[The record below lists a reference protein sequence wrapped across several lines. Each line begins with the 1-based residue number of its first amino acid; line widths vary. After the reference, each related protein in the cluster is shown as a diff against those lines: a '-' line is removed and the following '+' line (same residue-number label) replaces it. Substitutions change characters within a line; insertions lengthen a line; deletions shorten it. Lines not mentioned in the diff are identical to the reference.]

1 MDRDPSDP
9 SGSASDP
16 DGDGTGSTDEQATE
30 PLPPVIIKPPPPSS
44 NRPPGPR
51 RTTGGGTRGSG
62 GTSRRRRRVDRRMT
76 LPGQVGSGEQ
86 IPSKVVSNYLFG
98 SETFRGEW
106 RKHPIFLWKQIG
118 AAAVSPFIV
127 GYLGGVLSNADPIVL
142 RVILLLWVLLLLW
155 VMWGVADW
163 YYDRFV
169 LTNKRIMEVSGIV
182 TRKVAMMPLGR
193 VTDMAYNQTVLG
205 RMLNYGTFIVE
216 SAGQD
221 QALREISTLPRP
233 NALYLLMCDEMYGSP
248 EAAPPKRT
256 RTRKRESSA
265 TPGPWRAD

>member
-1 MDRDPSDP
+1 
-9 SGSASDP
+9 
-16 DGDGTGSTDEQATE
+16 
-30 PLPPVIIKPPPPSS
+30 
-44 NRPPGPR
+44 
-51 RTTGGGTRGSG
+51 
-62 GTSRRRRRVDRRMT
+62 MT

-106 RKHPIFLWKQIG
+106 RKHPIFLWKQIL
-118 AAAVSPFIV
+118 AAALSPFVV
-127 GYLGGVLSNADPIVL
+127 GYLGGVLSNAEPIIL

-155 VMWGVADW
+155 VMWGIADW

-193 VTDMAYNQTVLG
+193 VTDMAYNQSVLG

-256 RTRKRESSA
+256 RTRKKESSG

>member
-1 MDRDPSDP
+1 
-9 SGSASDP
+9 
-16 DGDGTGSTDEQATE
+16 
-30 PLPPVIIKPPPPSS
+30 
-44 NRPPGPR
+44 
-51 RTTGGGTRGSG
+51 
-62 GTSRRRRRVDRRMT
+62 
-76 LPGQVGSGEQ
+76 
-86 IPSKVVSNYLFG
+86 
-98 SETFRGEW
+98 
-106 RKHPIFLWKQIG
+106 
-118 AAAVSPFIV
+118 
-127 GYLGGVLSNADPIVL
+127 
-142 RVILLLWVLLLLW
+142 
-155 VMWGVADW
+155 MWGIADW

-193 VTDMAYNQTVLG
+193 VTDMAYNQSVLG

-256 RTRKRESSA
+256 RTRKKESSG